1 LRGPI
6 RRGLLWAARFKCA
19 AARYVSVM
27 RLLAPA
33 KINLH
38 LRVGKRR
45 DDGFHPLLTWMC
57 TVGLFDTLTLEAAP
71 RCPPA
76 TGHAGAPEAAAGG
89 SGIRFECDRP
99 DLPRDE
105 GNLVVRVARAFAAE
119 LHAGRGVTRVS
130 VTLAKRIP
138 VGAGLGG
145 GSSDAAWTLVGLN
158 RLCSAGWAADRLSG
172 FAARFGS
179 DVPFFVSAAFGA
191 PSAACA
197 GRGEIVSPLPAPAP
211 KWAVL
216 VLPPFG
222 LSTRDVYAR
231 FDELRLGY
239 DREVET
245 SPDWRRWAGLEARE
259 LLSRLVNDLEP
270 AAFSLSPRLAAL
282 REQAERTVGRVVRMS
297 GSGSSLFTLFG
308 AGEADEAAAAAERIA
323 RRHAVTA
330 VAVPLA
336 PPVADDPAA

>member
-1 LRGPI
+1 
-6 RRGLLWAARFKCA
+6 
-19 AARYVSVM
+19 M

-38 LRVGKRR
+38 LRVGRRR

-57 TVGLFDTLTLEAAP
+57 TVGLFDTLTLEAAGDG
-71 RCPPA
+71 R
-76 TGHAGAPEAAAGG
+76 
-89 SGIRFECDRP
+89 GIRFDCDRA

-105 GNLVVRVARAFAAE
+105 GNLVVRVANAFRAE
-119 LHAGRGVTRVS
+119 LPAGRGAAPAS

-158 RLCSAGWAADRLSG
+158 RLWNAGWAADRLSG

-179 DVPFFVSAAFGA
+179 DVPFFVAAAFHG

-197 GRGEIVSPLPAPAP
+197 GRGEIVRPLPPPAP

-231 FDELRLGY
+231 FDELGLG
-239 DREVET
+239 DDDVT
-245 SPDWRRWAGLEARE
+245 SGLDLRGLDLRRWAGLGARE
-259 LLSRLVNDLEP
+259 LLPRLVNDLEP
-270 AAFSLSPRLAAL
+270 AAFSVSPELAAL
-282 REQAERTVGRVVRMS
+282 RSAVEQTAGRVVRMS
-297 GSGSSLFTLFG
+297 GSGSSLFTLFDAGG
-308 AGEADEAAAAAERIA
+308 AGAAEAAAGQIA

-336 PPVADDPAA
+336 PPAADDPAA